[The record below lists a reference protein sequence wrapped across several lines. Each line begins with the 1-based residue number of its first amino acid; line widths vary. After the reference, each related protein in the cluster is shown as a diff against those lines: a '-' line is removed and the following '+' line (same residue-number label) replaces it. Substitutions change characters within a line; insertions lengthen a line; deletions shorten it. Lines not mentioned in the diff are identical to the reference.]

1 MKFTDLFIKRPVLAT
16 VVSLLIF
23 LFGLNSILTMQ
34 IRQYP
39 RMDNTVITITTAYPG
54 ADANLIAGFITTP
67 LESAVASAEGIDY
80 MTSSSVQGLSTITL
94 TIKLNFNPQAAFTDV
109 MSKVQQT
116 INRLPRE
123 SQQPVITKSS
133 DSTTPLMYISL
144 DSTEMTP
151 QQITDYATRVVQPQL
166 ETAEGVAKAEIL
178 GGATYSMRV
187 FLNPVKMAAL
197 HVAPSDVSTA
207 LAHNNFLTAAGNTKN
222 EYVALNMTAK
232 TDLNNIDEFKQLIV
246 RASNNSVIR
255 LQDVGRIELG
265 SQDYNSSVRFN
276 GKKAVFLAITPTPT
290 ANPLTVISNVRK
302 LMPSIQH
309 EFPPSLTGTIVY
321 DATKFI
327 HASIDEV
334 IHTII
339 EAGVIVILVI
349 FLFLGSI
356 RSVIIPVVT
365 IPLSL
370 IGVCT
375 FMMFLGY
382 SINLLTLLAFVLAI
396 GLVVDDAIV
405 VVENIHRH
413 IEEGATPLQAALK
426 GAREI
431 TIPVIAMTITLAAVY
446 APIGFMGGLTG
457 ALFKEFAF
465 TLASAVII
473 SGIIALTLTP
483 MMCSKILSAENSGG
497 RLVKFLDNKFD
508 KLKAR
513 YQRMLHSLLD
523 TRAIMLV
530 FVATILAVLPYL
542 YSHTSKETAPEEDQ
556 GFFFVVGQAP
566 QYATINYIEAFT
578 KSFEDI
584 YKKIPEAEH
593 YFVINAST
601 PMSGLVLKP
610 WDQRKGTQFKLK
622 QPLQEKL
629 DTVSGLKAFAI
640 IPPPLPGGGNGTPI
654 QFVIKTTN
662 DFQSLFEASKQIVDK
677 ARKSGLFIY
686 LDNSLKFNQPE
697 IQFQINR
704 AKAADLGL
712 DMQAIGS
719 SLTSALSGN
728 YVNYFNL
735 QGRSYQ
741 VIPQLDRKN
750 RLTAEQLGQIFVRTA
765 TGAMVP
771 LSTVV
776 TAKNKTQPN
785 ALSHFQQ
792 LNSAT
797 IQGVTMPGTTL
808 GQGLAFLEEQAK
820 ELPKGFSYDFGGQSR
835 QFVQEG
841 NALIFAFF
849 LAIIVIFLVLSAQ
862 YESFRDPLIILISVP
877 MSICGALIPLNLG
890 AASIN
895 IYTQVGLITL
905 IGLISKHGILIVDFA
920 NQLQR
925 EKNLDKRTAVE
936 EATAIRLRPILMTTA
951 AMVFGVFPL
960 LIASGAGAVSRFDI
974 GLVISTGLLIGT
986 GFTLFVIPTMYTY
999 IAADHRSD
1007 KRGGDSGT
1015 DYKHI
1020 KEYLTQLFA
1029 KKFVREKETEPQL

>member
-1 MKFTDLFIKRPVLAT
+1 MKFTDIFIKRPVLAT
-16 VVSLLIF
+16 VVSLLIL
-23 LFGLNSILTMQ
+23 LFGLNSLTTMQ
-34 IRQYP
+34 IRQFP
-39 RMDNTVITITTAYPG
+39 RMDNTVITITTSYPG

-80 MTSSSVQGLSTITL
+80 MTSSSTQSVSTITL
-94 TIKLNFNPQAAFTDV
+94 NIKLNFNPQTAFTDV

-116 INRLPRE
+116 LNQLPPE
-123 SQQPVITKSS
+123 AQQPVIVKSS
-133 DSTTPLMYISL
+133 DTSTPLMYISL
-144 DSTEMTP
+144 DSTKMTP
-151 QQITDYATRVVQPQL
+151 QQITDYAVRVVQPQL
-166 ETAEGVAKAEIL
+166 ETVDGVSKAEIL
-178 GGATYSMRV
+178 GGATYSMRI
-187 FLNPVKMAAL
+187 FLDPIKMAAL
-197 HVAPSDVSTA
+197 KVSPADVSA
-207 LAHNNFLTAAGNTKN
+207 VLAKNNFLTAAGSTKG
-222 EYVALNMTAK
+222 EYVAINMTAK
-232 TDLNNIDEFKQLIV
+232 TDLNNAEEFGQLIV
-246 RASNNSVIR
+246 RSSNNSIIR
-255 LQDVGRIELG
+255 LRDIGKVILG
-265 SQDYNSSVRFN
+265 SQDYNTSVTFN

-302 LMPSIQH
+302 MMPSVTR

-321 DATKFI
+321 DATDFI
-327 HASIDEV
+327 RASIHEV
-334 IHTII
+334 IQTIV
-339 EAGVIVILVI
+339 EAAAIVIIVI

-356 RSVIIPVVT
+356 RSVLIPVVT

-375 FMMFLGY
+375 FMLFLGY

-405 VVENIHRH
+405 VVENVHRH
-413 IEEGATPLQAALK
+413 LEEGKTPFEAAIT

-431 TIPVIAMTITLAAVY
+431 ALPVIAMTITLAAVY

-473 SGIIALTLTP
+473 SGIIALTLSP
-483 MMCSKILSAENSGG
+483 MMCSKILISEAGSSKFV
-497 RLVKFLDNKFD
+497 RFLDEKFNR
-508 KLKAR
+508 LKIF
-513 YQRMLHSLLD
+513 YQRLLHQLLN

-530 FVATILAVLPYL
+530 FAAAVLLMLPYL
-542 YSHTSKETAPEEDQ
+542 YSTTKTETAPEEDQ
-556 GFFFVVGQAP
+556 GFFFVVATAP
-566 QYATINYIEAFT
+566 QYATVNYVETFTNEFNKIYQSFPETQYYFSINS
-578 KSFEDI
+578 KS
-584 YKKIPEAEH
+584 P
-593 YFVINAST
+593 V
-601 PMSGLVLKP
+601 SGMVLKP
-610 WDQRKGTQFKLK
+610 WDQRENQFQLK
-622 QPLQEKL
+622 EPLQKKL
-629 DTVSGLKAFAI
+629 DAVTGLKAFAV
-640 IPPPLPGGGNGTPI
+640 IPPPLPGGGSGTPI

-662 DFQSLFEASKQIVDK
+662 DFQTLFEVSNKLIDE
-677 ARKSGLFIY
+677 ARKSGLFIF

-697 IQFQINR
+697 VEFQINR
-704 AKAADLGL
+704 SKASDLGL

-741 VIPQLDRKN
+741 VIPQLERRF
-750 RLTAEQLGQIFVRTA
+750 RLNPRQLGQIYVKTA
-765 TGAMVP
+765 NGTMVP

-776 TAKNKTQPN
+776 TPKEKTQPN
-785 ALSHFQQ
+785 AISHFQQ

-797 IQGVTMPGTTL
+797 IQGVMMPGTTL
-808 GQGLAFLEEQAK
+808 GQGIAYLQEQANTL
-820 ELPKGFSYDFGGQSR
+820 LPKGFTYDYGGQSR
-835 QFVQEG
+835 QYVQEG
-841 NALIFAFF
+841 TALIFAFF

-862 YESFRDPLIILISVP
+862 YESFKDPLIVLISVP

-925 EKNLDKRTAVE
+925 EKNLDRRAAVE
-936 EATAIRLRPILMTTA
+936 EAAGIRLRPILMTTA

-974 GLVISTGLLIGT
+974 GLVISTGLLVGT
-986 GFTLFVIPTMYTY
+986 LFTLFVVPTMYSY
-999 IAADHRSD
+999 IAGDHR
-1007 KRGGDSGT
+1007 
-1015 DYKHI
+1015 
-1020 KEYLTQLFA
+1020 
-1029 KKFVREKETEPQL
+1029 EKTRNNKDI